1 MTLPLSRPD
10 ITEAEVQEVLSVLR
24 TPFLS
29 LGPKQEE
36 FEALVAAY
44 TGRRHAVAVSNGT
57 CALHLCGRALNFTEG
72 VEVITTPFTFA
83 ATTNILL
90 MERAHPVFVDI
101 DPLTLNL
108 DPQTVS
114 GFIEREYRPVS
125 GRMVRRS
132 TGRPLAGLLPVST
145 FGHPVRMDG
154 FRSLANTYGLEFL
167 DDTAEAFGSEYL
179 ADAQRRWLKDGALA
193 DAAVF
198 AFYPNKQITTGE
210 GGIIVTDDD
219 EVAAYCRSA
228 RNQGRAPGAEWL
240 RHDILGF
247 NYRMDELS
255 AALGVAQ
262 MKRLPS
268 LVAKRTQVATWYH
281 DALADIPELILPQAQ
296 PWARVNW
303 FVYVVRVARGIDRDA
318 VMRFLAGRGITSRA
332 YFPALHLQPYLQR
345 TGLYPEGSLP
355 VAEDA
360 ARRALALPF
369 YNDLSREDIERVA
382 QALKDGVRTRATV

>member
-10 ITEAEVQEVLSVLR
+10 ITDAEVQEVLSVLR
-24 TPFLS
+24 TPLLS
-29 LGPKQEE
+29 QGPKQEE
-36 FEALVAAY
+36 FEALMAAF
-44 TGRRHAVAVSNGT
+44 TGRRHAIAVCNGT
-57 CALHLCGRALNFTEG
+57 CALHLCGRALNFSDG
-72 VEVITTPFTFA
+72 VEVITTPLTFA

-101 DPLTLNL
+101 DPVTLNL
-108 DPQTVS
+108 DPKTV
-114 GFIEREYRPVS
+114 GDFIEREYRPVS
-125 GRMVRRS
+125 GGLVRRS

-145 FGHPVRMDG
+145 FGHPVRMEE
-154 FRSLANTYGLEFL
+154 FRSLANAYGIRFL
-167 DDTAEAFGSEYL
+167 DDTAEAFGSEYH
-179 ADAQRRWLKDGALA
+179 AEAPPRWLKDGALA

-219 EVAAYCRSA
+219 ELAAYCRSA
-228 RNQGRAPGAEWL
+228 RNQGRAAGAEWL

-268 LVAKRTQVATWYH
+268 LIAKRAQVAAWYQ
-281 DALADIPELILPQAQ
+281 DALADMPELLLPQAQ

-303 FVYVVRVARGIDRDA
+303 FVYVVRVAPGVDRDGL
-318 VMRFLAGRGITSRA
+318 MRFLAGRGIASRA
-332 YFPALHLQPYLQR
+332 YFPALHLQPYLR
-345 TGLYPEGSLP
+345 RGGLYPEGSLP
-355 VAEDA
+355 AAEDA
-360 ARRALALPF
+360 ARRAIALPF
-369 YNDLSREDIERVA
+369 YNDLTRDEIERVA
-382 QALKDGVRTRATV
+382 RALKDGVRTSVTV